1 MFLYNNVKVFGG
13 NGFVEDFPMSK
24 LFRQSPLNSVWEGS
38 GNVIGSFNI
47 CRKCFCSLRTF
58 KYLLWKP
65 ALDILRGR
73 NQLPT
78 LLEDI
83 RQCKGAD
90 SKVDSYISSLES
102 SLQTVL
108 LAQGQGGGAES
119 QAHARNIADRLAI
132 AMQASALLRFGDAKV
147 VCLV

>member
-1 MFLYNNVKVFGG
+1 M
-13 NGFVEDFPMSK
+13 
-24 LFRQSPLNSVWEGS
+24 
-38 GNVIGSFNI
+38 
-47 CRKCFCSLRTF
+47 
-58 KYLLWKP
+58 
-65 ALDILRGR
+65 DILRGR

-83 RQCKGAD
+83 RKCKGAD

-108 LAQGQGGGAES
+108 LAQGQGAGAES

-147 VCLV
+147 VCLVLFFGWCCNRSCRHTGGRMLYCIESERHWEWS